1 MPENTKESIGT
12 GMDEKLVKALQVRF
26 VKLRFTLDI
35 FEDSVLPRDKVSAI
49 RGGMGEML
57 LRLNCVRDRQC
68 GECDFETECIV
79 QKTMYSK
86 FERKPDFVT
95 TGGSVGYVLECENY
109 QENFNAHDKLNFY
122 LILFGKTIV
131 YFNQL
136 YQALSMLG
144 EEGLGKNYTKY
155 QIIDIR
161 NIEGMSVL
169 EGKMINMDK
178 YVVHSLYDYLMFRIM
193 RIKPVSAKT
202 EVMMTFDTP
211 LTLKY
216 QQEFLQ
222 DFRIDAILGAIRRRI
237 FMLDC
242 FEGIESDILEQGGEN
257 SMPQIRRQEHRL
269 ASVNRYSARKDEKMT
284 LRGLTGYVLFE
295 GITEDSLVLLLT
307 GELIHIGKNTSFG
320 FVRKQNRIL

>member
-242 FEGIESDILEQGGEN
+242 FEGIESDILEQVGEN

-269 ASVNRYSARKDEKMT
+269 AGVSRYSARKDEKMT
-284 LRGLTGYVLFE
+284 LRGLKGYVLFE

-320 FVRKQNRIL
+320 FGRYHLRFF